1 MLPQDVFRF
10 SAIYVL
16 PYGNGPFIFVNAY
29 FKIFIIWIKVFLIQT
44 LKWYP
49 IWSWVWICVFYTG
62 MKEHNCLRNDSLS
75 FMVINLR
82 KALKKTKK
90 PKRKKKKPTRTQS
103 LNKKLI
109 SISGLSVLSGSFM
122 STTWAQVGP
131 ASCKA
136 FQCQLPL
143 YA

>member
-1 MLPQDVFRF
+1 
-10 SAIYVL
+10 
-16 PYGNGPFIFVNAY
+16 
-29 FKIFIIWIKVFLIQT
+29 
-44 LKWYP
+44 
-49 IWSWVWICVFYTG
+49 

-122 STTWAQVGP
+122 STT
-131 ASCKA
+131 
-136 FQCQLPL
+136 
-143 YA
+143 